1 MMTTQ
6 KALTALK
13 HIKTYCN
20 AAQLVELDYV
30 IEVLEKLEKRT
41 CTVTVLA
48 VREVHIAQMRH
59 ARIHICTNAHLA
71 LRRQA

>member
-30 IEVLEKLEKRT
+30 IEVLEKLEKAG
-41 CTVTVLA
+41 VQDPLSADFKLLA
-48 VREVHIAQMRH
+48 K
-59 ARIHICTNAHLA
+59 
-71 LRRQA
+71 